1 MEQSNKVAL
10 SKLLTEITSKG
21 ETDIVK
27 KEIKSLVKQAINNQT
42 RKQNYACYDELSSY
56 NWDIIF
62 KVLHSIGSINID
74 IFVIKSLI
82 KCAPK
87 NQPCIWINK
96 TDSNTILQT
105 FQQYQLNVKYGK
117 QLFSKSGITF
127 VTTQEV
133 SPDSTYLFIQT
144 QEPYAIA
151 LTLGKNIKQ
160 KPEQW
165 KVSNKNILFL
175 KKSFY
180 INDLYDNVNTDVFD
194 KWIDSYINK
203 IVSYNDTLEFTE
215 PDYAHCGEEFIN

>member
-27 KEIKSLVKQAINNQT
+27 KEIKRLVKRAINNQS

-62 KVLHSIGSINID
+62 KVLHSIGSFNID

-87 NQPCIWINK
+87 HQPCIWINK

-117 QLFSKSGITF
+117 HLFSKSGITYA
-127 VTTQEV
+127 TTQEV
-133 SPDSTYLFIQT
+133 LPDSTYLFIQT

-160 KPEQW
+160 SPDQW
-165 KVSNKNILFL
+165 NVSKKNILFV

-180 INDLYDNVNTDVFD
+180 MDDVNTDVFD